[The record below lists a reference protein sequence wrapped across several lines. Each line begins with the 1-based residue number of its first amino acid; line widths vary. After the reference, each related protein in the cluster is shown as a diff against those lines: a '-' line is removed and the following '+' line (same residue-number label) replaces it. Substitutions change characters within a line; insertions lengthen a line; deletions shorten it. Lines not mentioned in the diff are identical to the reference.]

1 MDVGADT
8 YNPRNGKAETSRKKE
23 RKKKEL
29 KGNFLSMTYSRREN
43 SQMQQTKSAEEER
56 LSLGVRKSLHTT
68 ASTQKGPFAKQGVD
82 LGI

>member
-1 MDVGADT
+1 
-8 YNPRNGKAETSRKKE
+8 
-23 RKKKEL
+23 
-29 KGNFLSMTYSRREN
+29 MTYSRREN
-43 SQMQQTKSAEEER
+43 SQMQQTKSAEEEG